1 MIQTLLLALLPVVFA
16 VLLGLGCAHWKIV
29 EKTAAPMFA
38 RFVVKVALPLAL
50 LSGVLRLPAD
60 ALANVPFLAAMFV
73 GMFGTFL
80 IMLAIG
86 RFVFKNSLAASSIQ
100 ALACAFP
107 SMAYSGIPVLNA
119 VVGDQGLASVVAG
132 NLVCSIFMLPL
143 AIILLEVDQGKGN
156 HTSFISLVGTSVWD
170 AVSQPLVWLPMVG
183 AGLAIAGFHMPRA
196 LSLSFDLVGASA
208 AGVALFTLGL
218 ILYGQKFAPSFEVL
232 FNAAIKN
239 VAQPAILFGLG
250 LVFAVQGTLSP
261 QLLLIG
267 SIPTATA
274 VSMIALRF
282 NVYYEQ
288 AAATTFIST
297 VGAIVTISISIAIAS
312 SLMPAS

>member
-16 VLLGLGCAHWKIV
+16 VLLGLACAHWKIV

-60 ALANVPFLAAMFV
+60 ALANVPFLAAMFI

-107 SMAYSGIPVLNA
+107 SMAYSGVPVLNA

-156 HTSFISLVGTSVWD
+156 HTSFISLVRTSVWD
-170 AVSQPLVWLPMVG
+170 AVSQPLVWLPVVG

-196 LSLSFDLVGASA
+196 LSIDLVGASA

-239 VAQPAILFGLG
+239 IAQPAILFGLG
-250 LVFAVQGTLSP
+250 LVFAVQGTMSP

-297 VGAIVTISISIAIAS
+297 VGAIVTISIAIAIAS
-312 SLMPAS
+312 SFMPAI